1 MLVSELDYFSDS
13 NYLIRPFG
21 EQKYGGDLEFVR
33 CAVDRLQP
41 LGRFAGAAGGTE
53 LRAYSRHLVET

>member
-1 MLVSELDYFSDS
+1 MLVSELDYFSDPTTS
-13 NYLIRPFG
+13 YGLLG